1 MTNREKLI
9 DTILEYAG
17 DEFDTAGLI
26 QLAKESDEQ
35 LFDRLVSIIEYYK
48 NNPDNESGLNDYM
61 VYFVDPTM
69 CDIFDYK
76 NCEVHV
82 DSFTDEQ
89 FIETSKIQGLV
100 WHLSQLQHTFNN
112 NGISD
117 TWLMR
122 IIKNN

>member
-69 CDIFDYK
+69 GDVFDDDY
-76 NCEVHV
+76 NEV

-89 FIETSKIQGLV
+89 FIKASKKQGLV